1 MKIRIIRGMYGNR
14 ENGRIVEKN
23 PDPPPFEVAEKEGQ
37 RLIGLGIAASA
48 EARKAE
54 EIEEPEE
61 AEVMT
66 GYLTREQLENMKL
79 EELRIL
85 AESLGLKKN
94 GSRTELIERIMEES
108 VEIEEEEA
116 PELSPADP
124 E

>member
-14 ENGRIVEKN
+14 ENGRIVEKIRSH
-23 PDPPPFEVAEKEGQ
+23 PFEVAEKEGQ
-37 RLIGLGIAASA
+37 RLIDLGIATAVEERKE
-48 EARKAE
+48 EA
-54 EIEEPEE
+54 IEDPEE
-61 AEVMT
+61 AETMT
-66 GYLTREQLENMKL
+66 GYLTREQLEDMKL
-79 EELRIL
+79 EELRIM

>member
-23 PDPPPFEVAEKEGQ
+23 PESPPFEVTEKEGQ
-37 RLIGLGIAASA
+37 RLISQEIAVSA
-48 EARKAE
+48 EEQDSEKT
-54 EIEEPEE
+54 EPEEE

-66 GYLTREQLENMKL
+66 GYLTRDQLESMKM
-79 EELRIL
+79 EELKIL

-94 GSRTELIERIMEES
+94 GSRAELIERIMEES
-108 VEIEEEEA
+108 VEIEEEEV
-116 PELSPADP
+116 PDLSPADP

>member
-23 PDPPPFEVAEKEGQ
+23 PDSPPFEVAEKEGQ
-37 RLIGLGIAASA
+37 RLIDLGIATAVEERKE
-48 EARKAE
+48 EA
-54 EIEEPEE
+54 IEDPEE
-61 AEVMT
+61 AETMT
-66 GYLTREQLENMKL
+66 GYLTREQMEDMKL
-79 EELRIL
+79 EELRIM

>member
-23 PDPPPFEVAEKEGQ
+23 PESPPFEVTEKEGQ
-37 RLIGLGIAASA
+37 RLISQEIAVSA
-48 EARKAE
+48 EEQDSEKT
-54 EIEEPEE
+54 EPEEE

-66 GYLTREQLENMKL
+66 GYLTRDQLESMKM
-79 EELRIL
+79 EELKIL

-94 GSRTELIERIMEES
+94 GSRAELIERIMAES
-108 VEIEEEEA
+108 VEIEEEEV
-116 PELSPADP
+116 PDLSPADP

>member
-23 PDPPPFEVAEKEGQ
+23 PDSLPFEVTEKEGQ
-37 RLIGLGIAASA
+37 RLIGLGIAAA
-48 EARKAE
+48 VEERKE
-54 EIEEPEE
+54 EIEDPEE

-66 GYLTREQLENMKL
+66 GYLTREQLEDMKL
-79 EELRIL
+79 EELRIM

>member
-23 PDPPPFEVAEKEGQ
+23 SDSPPFEVAEKEGQ
-37 RLIGLGIAASA
+37 RLIGLGIAASVK
-48 EARKAE
+48 ERVAE
-54 EIEEPEE
+54 EIEGPEE
-61 AEVMT
+61 AEAMT
-66 GYLTREQLENMKL
+66 GYLTREQLEDMKL

-94 GSRTELIERIMEES
+94 GSRTELIERIMEEA

>member
-23 PDPPPFEVAEKEGQ
+23 PDSPPFEVAENEGQ
-37 RLIGLGIAASA
+37 RLIGLGIAASVK
-48 EARKAE
+48 EREAE

-66 GYLTREQLENMKL
+66 GYLTREQLEDMKL

-94 GSRTELIERIMEES
+94 GSRTELIERIMEEA

>member
-23 PDPPPFEVAEKEGQ
+23 LDSPPFEVAEKEGQ

-66 GYLTREQLENMKL
+66 GYLTREQLEDMKL

>member
-23 PDPPPFEVAEKEGQ
+23 PESPPFEVTEKEGR
-37 RLIGLGIAASA
+37 RLIGMEIAVSA
-48 EARKAE
+48 EEQDSEKT
-54 EIEEPEE
+54 EPEEE

-66 GYLTREQLENMKL
+66 GYLTRDQLESMKT
-79 EELRIL
+79 EELKIL

-94 GSRTELIERIMEES
+94 GSRAELIERIMEES
-108 VEIEEEEA
+108 VEIEEEEV
-116 PELSPADP
+116 PDLFPADP

>member
-1 MKIRIIRGMYGNR
+1 M
-14 ENGRIVEKN
+14 
-23 PDPPPFEVAEKEGQ
+23 AEKEGQ
-37 RLIGLGIAASA
+37 RLIGLGIAASVK
-48 EARKAE
+48 EREAE

-66 GYLTREQLENMKL
+66 GYLTREQLEDMKL

-94 GSRTELIERIMEES
+94 GSRTELIERIMEEA

>member
-23 PDPPPFEVAEKEGQ
+23 PESPPFEVTEKEGQ
-37 RLIGLGIAASA
+37 RLISQEIAVSA
-48 EARKAE
+48 EEQDSEKT
-54 EIEEPEE
+54 EPEEE

-66 GYLTREQLENMKL
+66 GYLTRDQLESMKM
-79 EELRIL
+79 EELKIL

-94 GSRTELIERIMEES
+94 GSRAELIERIMEEC
-108 VEIEEEEA
+108 VEIEEEEV
-116 PELSPADP
+116 PDLSPADP

>member
-1 MKIRIIRGMYGNR
+1 
-14 ENGRIVEKN
+14 
-23 PDPPPFEVAEKEGQ
+23 
-37 RLIGLGIAASA
+37 
-48 EARKAE
+48 
-54 EIEEPEE
+54 
-61 AEVMT
+61 MT
-66 GYLTREQLENMKL
+66 GYLTREQLEDMKL

-94 GSRTELIERIMEES
+94 GSLTELIERIMEES

>member
-23 PDPPPFEVAEKEGQ
+23 PESPPFEVTEKEGQ
-37 RLIGLGIAASA
+37 RLISQEIAVSA
-48 EARKAE
+48 EEQDSEKT
-54 EIEEPEE
+54 EPEEE

-66 GYLTREQLENMKL
+66 GYLTRDQLESMKT
-79 EELRIL
+79 EELKIL

-94 GSRTELIERIMEES
+94 GSRAELIERIMEES

-116 PELSPADP
+116 PDLSPADP

>member
-23 PDPPPFEVAEKEGQ
+23 PDSSPFEVAEKEGQ
-37 RLIGLGIAASA
+37 RLIALGIAAA
-48 EARKAE
+48 VEERKAE

-61 AEVMT
+61 AEAMT
-66 GYLTREQLENMKL
+66 GYLTREQLEDMKL

>member
-23 PDPPPFEVAEKEGQ
+23 PESPPFEVTEKEGQ
-37 RLIGLGIAASA
+37 RLISQEIAVSA
-48 EARKAE
+48 EEQDSEKT
-54 EIEEPEE
+54 EPEEE

-66 GYLTREQLENMKL
+66 GYLTRDQLESMKT
-79 EELRIL
+79 EELKIL

-94 GSRTELIERIMEES
+94 GSRAELIERIMEES
-108 VEIEEEEA
+108 VEIEEEEV
-116 PELSPADP
+116 PDLSPADP

>member
-23 PDPPPFEVAEKEGQ
+23 LDSPPFEVAEKEGQ

-66 GYLTREQLENMKL
+66 GYLTREQLEDMKL
-79 EELRIL
+79 EELRFL

>member
-23 PDPPPFEVAEKEGQ
+23 PESPPFEVAEKEGQ
-37 RLIGLGIAASA
+37 RLIDLGIATAVEERKE
-48 EARKAE
+48 EA
-54 EIEEPEE
+54 IEDPEE
-61 AEVMT
+61 AETMT
-66 GYLTREQLENMKL
+66 GYLTREQLEDMKL
-79 EELRIL
+79 EELRIM

>member
-1 MKIRIIRGMYGNR
+1 MT
-14 ENGRIVEKN
+14 
-23 PDPPPFEVAEKEGQ
+23 EKEGQ
-37 RLIGLGIAASA
+37 RLIGLGIAAA
-48 EARKAE
+48 VEERKE
-54 EIEEPEE
+54 EIEDPEE

-66 GYLTREQLENMKL
+66 GYLTREQLEDMKL
-79 EELRIL
+79 EELRIM

>member
-1 MKIRIIRGMYGNR
+1 
-14 ENGRIVEKN
+14 
-23 PDPPPFEVAEKEGQ
+23 
-37 RLIGLGIAASA
+37 
-48 EARKAE
+48 
-54 EIEEPEE
+54 
-61 AEVMT
+61 MT
-66 GYLTREQLENMKL
+66 GYLTREQLEDMKL